1 MAFVR
6 TPPPWRAST
15 AVQEPRFSRRPRRG
29 RVGAGRGGCGR
40 RPWRVESSRPARR
53 GRGGGPRRRG
63 AGRRR
68 GVGRRRGR
76 PGPTGRPA
84 APARTRPRTPH
95 EGEVVVRARGLRKSF
110 GPETALDGVDLD
122 VHPGEV
128 VAVIGPSGSGRT
140 TLVRTLNHLE
150 QPDQGS
156 VEIDGRLMGG
166 KDRELAWGRGT

>member
-1 MAFVR
+1 MVA
-6 TPPPWRAST
+6 
-15 AVQEPRFSRRPRRG
+15 
-29 RVGAGRGGCGR
+29 
-40 RPWRVESSRPARR
+40 
-53 GRGGGPRRRG
+53 
-63 AGRRR
+63 
-68 GVGRRRGR
+68 
-76 PGPTGRPA
+76 
-84 APARTRPRTPH
+84 
-95 EGEVVVRARGLRKSF
+95 RARGLRKSF